1 MRKQYSKQRFE
12 IEEFDDENVHNKL
25 RKSWAKKPTGSRCNP
40 NWKRLWLDGMDQWE
54 RWESNEYLKNHR

>member
-25 RKSWAKKPTGSRCNP
+25 RKSWAKKPGLHRGP
-40 NWKRLWLDGMDQWE
+40 VNWKRLYLDHPEDYDALDE
-54 RWESNEYLKNHR
+54 FFCSR